1 MKQDFIQANPM
12 ILRALGEAMDRRVE
26 RIPATERTFSPAFE
40 QRMNRLIRAQSKP
53 YYRFVNTT
61 PKKALLALAAA
72 ILLMITMMF
81 SVAALREPV
90 VRFIVEVYE
99 KFSQVFIHQEEEAQF
114 PAMLEIYYTPAWL
127 PEGYRENEDQ
137 MIDALIFCERTYVNE
152 NEDEIK
158 FKQHTITT
166 FVLHIDTEA
175 VQAKPCLVNGKDGL
189 YYSNKG
195 IQNLIWNFEQYG
207 FHVSGP
213 VPEADLLRMAE
224 SLREK

>member
-40 QRMNRLIRAQSKP
+40 QRMNRLICAQSKP

-81 SVAALREPV
+81 SVSALREPV

-99 KFSQVFIHQEEEAQF
+99 KFSHVFIHQEEEAQF
-114 PAMLEIYYTPAWL
+114 PATLEVYYAPTWL
-127 PEGYRENEDQ
+127 PEGYQEDVEQ
-137 MIDALIFCERTYVNE
+137 LVDIPNLCERAFINE
-152 NEDEIK
+152 SDYDIR
-158 FKQHTITT
+158 FKQYTLTGT
-166 FVLHIDTEA
+166 VSRIDTEG
-175 VQAKPCLVNGKDGL
+175 VSLKSVTVSGNEGL
-189 YYSNKG
+189 FFSNKG
-195 IQNLIWNFEQYG
+195 FQYLEWNDGQYG
-207 FHVSGP
+207 FSLVGP
-213 VPEADLLRMAE
+213 MPEADLLRMAE

>member
-1 MKQDFIQANPM
+1 MKQDFIQANPV

-72 ILLMITMMF
+72 VLLMITMMF
-81 SVAALREPV
+81 SVSALREPV

-99 KFSQVFIHQEEEAQF
+99 KFSQVFFQQQEEDYF
-114 PAMLEIYYTPAWL
+114 PATLEVYYTPTWL
-127 PEGYRENEDQ
+127 PEGYLEETDQ
-137 MIDALIFCERTYVNE
+137 IVDIILRCDHTYVNE
-152 NEDEIK
+152 NRDEINYR
-158 FKQHTITT
+158 QYTITT
-166 FVLHIDTEA
+166 SILSIDTED
-175 VQAKPCLVNGKDGL
+175 VQPKPVSVNGNEGL
-189 YYSNKG
+189 YYSNKR
-195 IQNLIWNFEQYG
+195 IQNLIWNDGQYG
-207 FHVSGP
+207 FRLSGP